1 MSYNPVPPLVTDFN
15 LAEWG
20 RHVSLIL
27 NENLPLA
34 YVPVTK
40 RVTADHTVL
49 REETYVG
56 VTDTSSARTI
66 TLPQKMVD
74 GSIIVVK
81 DESGAAGTNNI
92 TVSRG
97 GTDTIDGATSTAISS
112 NYGAVTVISNGSGAW
127 FTL

>member
-1 MSYNPVPPLVTDFN
+1 
-15 LAEWG
+15 
-20 RHVSLIL
+20 
-27 NENLPLA
+27 
-34 YVPVTK
+34 
-40 RVTADHTVL
+40 
-49 REETYVG
+49 
-56 VTDTSSARTI
+56 
-66 TLPQKMVD
+66 MVD

-112 NYGAVTVISNGSGAW
+112 NYGVVTVMSNGSGAW